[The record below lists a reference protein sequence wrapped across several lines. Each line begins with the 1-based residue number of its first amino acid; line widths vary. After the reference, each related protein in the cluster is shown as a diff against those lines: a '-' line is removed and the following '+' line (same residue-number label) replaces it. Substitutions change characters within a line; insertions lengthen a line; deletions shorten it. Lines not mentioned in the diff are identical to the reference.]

1 MLKNSFIRLS
11 PVFREKEGSIE
22 RQISCLTNRVTRL
35 NYHFQKHG
43 KDYSSQR
50 GLWKI
55 LGRRKRL
62 LVYLFRTNL
71 TGYQDLINQLG
82 IRGLKIN

>member
-1 MLKNSFIRLS
+1 MSKNLFINLS
-11 PVFREKEGSIE
+11 SISEKRKGSVE
-22 RQISCLTNRVTRL
+22 FQIFHLTNRVVKL

-55 LGRRKRL
+55 LGKRKRL
-62 LVYLFRTNL
+62 LAYLFKTNFVS
-71 TGYQDLINQLG
+71 YENLINQLG
-82 IRGLKIN
+82 IRGLKKN